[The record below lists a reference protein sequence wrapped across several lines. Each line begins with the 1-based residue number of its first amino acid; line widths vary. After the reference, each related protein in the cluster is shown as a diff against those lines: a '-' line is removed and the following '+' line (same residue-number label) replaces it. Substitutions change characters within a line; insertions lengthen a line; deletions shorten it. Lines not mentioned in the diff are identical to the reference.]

1 MKFKTELDFI
11 DNFNKTK
18 KEIVQNILDELPI
31 IEEVNQSDNL
41 LNVVK
46 KNDLNGKWN
55 KETKL
60 GRSLNLES
68 LSEKIRHMILYIGCP
83 NSVRPMLE
91 SICKNKI
98 KKLSKDNGRYDN
110 DFLGFGHF
118 RWDYKAI
125 TLSENEIKRVKE
137 YFKI

>member
-11 DNFNKTK
+11 DNFNDIKRK
-18 KEIVQNILDELPI
+18 IVQNILDELPI

-41 LNVVK
+41 LSVVK

-68 LSEKIRHMILYIGCP
+68 LSKKIEHMILNIGCP

-98 KKLSKDNGRYDN
+98 KKLSQDNGRYEN
-110 DFLGFGHF
+110 DFLGYGHF